1 MKTAKLISYTFHP
14 AIIPTIAILIYFLL
28 IPFIPYA
35 REEKFMVLAAVFL
48 GTYILPILILI
59 LFMQM
64 RIIESLQIPK
74 VEERKYPTV
83 LMLVVGIV
91 FFYLFSSKL
100 NNTDLA
106 QLFLRSSLSISLLF
120 VAQLNKQKLSIH
132 MMAMGVLLGFTIHLS
147 ANYQLGLLLPIA
159 ILVLTA
165 GLVASSRLSLKAH
178 TNREIILGF
187 LLGLVPQFHFF

>member
-1 MKTAKLISYTFHP
+1 MKLAKVISYSLHP

-28 IPFIPYA
+28 VPFISYS
-35 REEKFMVLAAVFL
+35 REQKFMVLGCVFL
-48 GTYILPILILI
+48 GTYILPILILL

-74 VEERKYPTV
+74 VEERKYPTA
-83 LMLVVGIV
+83 LMMVVGMW
-91 FFYLFSSKL
+91 FFYLFSTKL
-100 NNTDLA
+100 NNADLA

-120 VAQLNKQKLSIH
+120 IAQINKQKLSIH
-132 MMAMGVLLGFTIHLS
+132 MMAMGILLGFIIHLS
-147 ANYQLGLLLPIA
+147 TNYQLGLLLPIA

>member
-1 MKTAKLISYTFHP
+1 
-14 AIIPTIAILIYFLL
+14 
-28 IPFIPYA
+28 
-35 REEKFMVLAAVFL
+35 MVLGCVFL
-48 GTYILPILILI
+48 GTYILPILILV
-59 LFMQM
+59 LFLQM

-74 VEERKYPTV
+74 VEERKYPT
-83 LMLVVGIV
+83 LFMLVVGMW

-100 NNTDLA
+100 NNVDLA

-120 VAQLNKQKLSIH
+120 IAQINRQKLSIH

-147 ANYQLGLLLPIA
+147 IHYQLSLLLPIA
-159 ILVLTA
+159 ILVLIA

-187 LLGLVPQFHFF
+187 LLGILPQFHLF